1 MFYSK
6 LYLNKEPKIPTL
18 LSLLLIISAVFL
30 TGRLLLT
37 SSIPT
42 RAQKNNVLKTDIINI
57 ISNQATVTWITSDSE
72 EGYVIYGTNTNNLT
86 SVAQDVNDTSTSRGK
101 YKNHNVK
108 IKNLKPN
115 TQYFLKIVNG
125 DKIILDSNNKP
136 FEFTTSKEEV
146 LGKSISKPLKLDLI
160 DFIYPTENAIIT
172 ATIPLIKG
180 VAIPNSSLTLNL
192 KGVNINRNFKIT
204 SDNKG
209 KWTFNDLSK
218 LNPGKYT
225 LQLTGFNKEGIKI
238 NKSRSFTIAK
248 GGEQVLGES
257 TPSAIT
263 TTPEATPTLEP
274 TLIPTLVTATPQ
286 PTIPVSGNSAI
297 YMWIASLAFIILGF
311 SLILFASV

>member
-30 TGRLLLT
+30 TGKLLLT

-86 SVAQDVNDTSTSRGK
+86 NVAQDVNDTSTSRGK

-125 DKIILDSNNKP
+125 DKIVLDSNNKP
-136 FEFTTSKEEV
+136 FEFKTSKEEV
-146 LGKSISKPLKLDLI
+146 LGKSTSKPVKLDLI

-172 ATIPLIKG
+172 ASIPLIKG
-180 VAIPNSSLTLNL
+180 VAIPNSNLTLNL

-209 KWTFNDLSK
+209 KWTFTDLAK

-225 LQLTGFNKEGIKI
+225 LQLSGFNKEGIKI

-263 TTPEATPTLEP
+263 ITPEATPTLEP
-274 TLIPTLVTATPQ
+274 TLIPTIVTATPQ

>member
-30 TGRLLLT
+30 TGRLLVT

-42 RAQKNNVLKTDIINI
+42 RAQKSNVLKTEIINI
-57 ISNQATVTWITSDSE
+57 ISNQATVTWISNDSE
-72 EGYVIYGTNTNNLT
+72 EGYVIYGSNTNSLT
-86 SVAQDVNDTSTSRGK
+86 SVAQDVKDTTASRGK
-101 YKNHNVK
+101 YKNHSVK

-115 TQYFLKIVNG
+115 TRYFLKIVNG
-125 DKIILDSNNKP
+125 DKIVLDSNYKP

-146 LGKSISKPLKLDLI
+146 LGKTTSNPVKLDLI

-172 ATIPLIKG
+172 ASIPLIKG
-180 VAIPNSSLTLNL
+180 VAIPNSNLTLNL
-192 KGVNINRNFKIT
+192 KGANINRNFNIK
-204 SDNKG
+204 SDNNG
-209 KWTFNDLSK
+209 KWSLTNLSK

-225 LQLTGFNKEGIKI
+225 MQLTGPNKIGIKI

-263 TTPEATPTLEP
+263 ITPEPSPTISPTP
-274 TLIPTLVTATPQ
+274 IPTIATSTPQ

-297 YMWIASLAFIILGF
+297 YMWVASIAFIILGF